1 MSKIIRVWSDS
12 VMIVILLEEYS
23 IESIISVCS
32 FIVCVRKIRRRMDKS
47 ERIKNIFSA
56 FMLVGLEF
64 DYVFIF

>member
-1 MSKIIRVWSDS
+1 MSKRMRVWFDS
-12 VMIVILLEEYS
+12 VIIVILLEEYS
-23 IESIISVCS
+23 IELIISACS
-32 FIVCVRKIRRRMDKS
+32 FVVCVRKIRRRMDKS